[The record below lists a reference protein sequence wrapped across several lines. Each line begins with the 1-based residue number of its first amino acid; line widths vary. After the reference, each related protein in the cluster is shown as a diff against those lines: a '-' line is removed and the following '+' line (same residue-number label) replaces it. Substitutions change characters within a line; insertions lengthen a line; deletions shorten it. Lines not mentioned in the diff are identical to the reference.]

1 MDNLPV
7 DYATCECLRLSTDEV
22 TVLMSSA
29 QSGGALFAIEL
40 RMPPGGGPPVMHRHE
55 PAEVYFVQ
63 RGEFT
68 VYTGELTPEGGWTT
82 VQRVTA
88 GPGDVVPLA
97 GGVPHTFRNE
107 SDFEAVAFCVH
118 APGTAFEGFVR
129 AGAALAA
136 EGEPSMDQVL
146 DIAARNGIELL
157 GPIPTTVRAGHAA
170 SAAGSAGGGGP
181 R

>member
-1 MDNLPV
+1 MDKLPV
-7 DYATCECLRLSTDEV
+7 DYATCECLRLGADEL

-29 QSGGALFAIEL
+29 QSGGALLALEI
-40 RMPPGGGPPVMHRHE
+40 RMPPGGGVPVMHRHE

-63 RGEFT
+63 RGELT
-68 VYTGELTPEGGWTT
+68 VYTGELLPGGGWTA
-82 VQRVTA
+82 VQRATA

-107 SDFEAVAFCVH
+107 SDVEVVAFCVH

-136 EGEPSMDQVL
+136 QGEPRMEDVL
-146 DIAARNGIELL
+146 EIAARNGIEML
-157 GPIPTTVRAGHAA
+157 GPIPTLA
-170 SAAGSAGGGGP
+170 AAGAPHRPPVPS
-181 R
+181 

>member
-1 MDNLPV
+1 MDKLPV
-7 DYATCECLRLSTDEV
+7 DYATCEYLRLGTEEIV
-22 TVLMSSA
+22 VLMTSA
-29 QSGGALFAIEL
+29 QSGGALFAIEI

-55 PAEVYFVQ
+55 PSEIYFVQ
-63 RGEFT
+63 RGELT
-68 VYTGELTPEGGWTT
+68 VYTGELLPDGGWTT

-88 GPGDVVPLA
+88 TAGQVVPLA
-97 GGVPHTFRNE
+97 GGTPHTFRNE
-107 SDFEAVAFCVH
+107 SDTDAVAFVVH

-136 EGEPSMDQVL
+136 EGEPSMEQVL

-157 GPIPTTVRAGHAA
+157 GPIPATATSGAA
-170 SAAGSAGGGGP
+170 

>member
-1 MDNLPV
+1 MDKLPV
-7 DYATCECLRLSTDEV
+7 DYATCECLRLGTDEV

-68 VYTGELTPEGGWTT
+68 VYIGELGPDGGWTA

-107 SDFEAVAFCVH
+107 SDVEAVAFCVH

-136 EGEPSMDQVL
+136 QGEPRMEDVL
-146 DIAARNGIELL
+146 EIAARNGIEML
-157 GPIPTTVRAGHAA
+157 GPIPTVEAA
-170 SAAGSAGGGGP
+170 DAPP
-181 R
+181 RQPVPS

>member
-1 MDNLPV
+1 MDKLPV
-7 DYATCECLRLSTDEV
+7 DYATCECLRLGTDDV

-68 VYTGELTPEGGWTT
+68 VYTGELGPDGGWTA

-107 SDFEAVAFCVH
+107 SDAEAVAFCVH

-136 EGEPSMDQVL
+136 QGEPSMDQVL

-157 GPIPTTVRAGHAA
+157 GPIPATVAAGSGS
-170 SAAGSAGGGGP
+170 SAAGLAERGP

>member
-1 MDNLPV
+1 MDKLPV
-7 DYATCECLRLSTDEV
+7 DYATCECLRLGTDDV

-68 VYTGELTPEGGWTT
+68 VYTGELGPDGGWTA
-82 VQRVTA
+82 VQRVIA
-88 GPGDVVPLA
+88 GAGEVVPLA

-107 SDFEAVAFCVH
+107 SDVEAVAFCVH

-136 EGEPSMDQVL
+136 QGEPSMQDVL
-146 DIAARNGIELL
+146 EIAARNGIEML
-157 GPIPTTVRAGHAA
+157 GPIPPVE
-170 SAAGSAGGGGP
+170 AAGPASDALP
-181 R
+181 RQPVPS

>member
-1 MDNLPV
+1 MDKLPV
-7 DYATCECLRLSTDEV
+7 DYATCESLRLGADEL

-29 QSGGALFAIEL
+29 QSGGALFALEI
-40 RMPPGGGPPVMHRHE
+40 RMPPGGGVPVMHRHE

-63 RGEFT
+63 RGELT
-68 VYTGELTPEGGWTT
+68 VYTGELLPDGGWTA

-97 GGVPHTFRNE
+97 GGTPHTFRNE
-107 SDFEAVAFCVH
+107 SDVEAVAFVVH

-136 EGEPSMDQVL
+136 QAEPQMEDVL
-146 DIAARNGIELL
+146 EIAARHGIEML
-157 GPIPTTVRAGHAA
+157 GPIPTAA
-170 SAAGSAGGGGP
+170 PASSP
-181 R
+181 QQRLVPS